1 MKKYFNLIIFSFIV
15 FAAVGCGP
23 RKPTDLPA
31 NEIITRAV
39 ERMTSLK
46 GFHFLID
53 RSGAPAYLDADELYA
68 FRRAEGEFV
77 SPDQAIASVRIITPG
92 LVAEIQAVGIG
103 ERYWETN
110 FLTGNWEELPSG
122 LGFNPAVLFDPQMGL
137 QPILQKD
144 LSALQLLDPAEL
156 EELPGKLLYHLQGK
170 IEGGNLFAMSYGL
183 IGPEQMDV
191 ELWIDPQSFDV
202 IRVLIAHLQPGNTET
217 TLWQVDFW
225 NFDKVVAIEPPPAS
239 AP

>member
-1 MKKYFNLIIFSFIV
+1 MKKYFNLIIFCFIC
-15 FAAVGCGP
+15 FAAAGCGL
-23 RKPTDLPA
+23 RKPAELPA
-31 NEIITRAV
+31 DEIIARAV

-53 RSGAPAYLDADELYA
+53 RSGAPAYLDEDELYA

-77 SPDQAIASVRIITPG
+77 SPDEAIASVRVITPG

-122 LGFNPAVLFDPQMGL
+122 LGFNPAVLFDPKMGL

-144 LSALQLLDPAEL
+144 LSELQILDPAEL

-170 IEGGNLFAMSYGL
+170 IVGDNLYAMSYGL

-191 ELWIDPQSFDV
+191 ELWIDPLSFDV
-202 IRVLIAHLQPGNTET
+202 IRVLISHLQPGNTEA

-225 NFDKVVAIEPPPAS
+225 NFDKVVAIEPPPVS